1 MLLTDYLLKESEKI
15 WKEYYKHPFVQ
26 GIEKGFNL
34 VTSIKRAKNILKEHY
49 PII

>member
-26 GIEKGFNL
+26 GIEKG
-34 VTSIKRAKNILKEHY
+34 TLKKKKIY
-49 PII
+49 

>member
-26 GIEKGFNL
+26 GIETRFEGGL
-34 VTSIKRAKNILKEHY
+34 ERKRTGAAV
-49 PII
+49 